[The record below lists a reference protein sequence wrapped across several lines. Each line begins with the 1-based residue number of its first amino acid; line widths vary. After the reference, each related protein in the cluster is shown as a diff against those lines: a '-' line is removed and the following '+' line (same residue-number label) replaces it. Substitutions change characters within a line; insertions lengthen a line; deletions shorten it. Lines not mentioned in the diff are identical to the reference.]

1 MSLLKRISCYVYACC
16 LATLPHTL
24 GSSNVD
30 VDDEIVQCSRQFSN
44 VLLTVDIPDGPGGSS
59 VNLNTERKKKKN
71 AINSSS
77 RQEERLTRG
86 AGLGALHNPSLS
98 PSLFPGVSPPNL
110 FLVTTRGPLY
120 GRGDPLARR
129 SNCGTAPALSAS
141 FPGQGSQVACLVRV
155 SRPMGVRGQRFNRP
169 PCSPSLLSVVCLAS

>member
-1 MSLLKRISCYVYACC
+1 MFRLI
-16 LATLPHTL
+16 
-24 GSSNVD
+24 
-30 VDDEIVQCSRQFSN
+30 N
-44 VLLTVDIPDGPGGSS
+44 VLWYSYQSGFIS
-59 VNLNTERKKKKN
+59 VCFSRRELCQPQHREKEGKKT

-77 RQEERLTRG
+77 RQEERPTRG

-98 PSLFPGVSPPNL
+98 PSLSPGVSPPNL

-141 FPGQGSQVACLVRV
+141 FPGQGSGVAGRV

-169 PCSPSLLSVVCLAS
+169 PCSPQLGLLIVAGTVQA

>member
-1 MSLLKRISCYVYACC
+1 MFRLINDLWYSYQSGFISVY
-16 LATLPHTL
+16 L
-24 GSSNVD
+24 
-30 VDDEIVQCSRQFSN
+30 SRRELCQ
-44 VLLTVDIPDGPGGSS
+44 PQHR
-59 VNLNTERKKKKN
+59 ERKKKN

-77 RQEERLTRG
+77 RQEGRLTRG

-141 FPGQGSQVACLVRV
+141 FPGQGSQVASLVRV

-169 PCSPSLLSVVCLAS
+169 PCSPSLFPYQKTAMW

>member
-1 MSLLKRISCYVYACC
+1 MFRLINDLWYSYQSGFISVY
-16 LATLPHTL
+16 L
-24 GSSNVD
+24 
-30 VDDEIVQCSRQFSN
+30 SRRELCQ
-44 VLLTVDIPDGPGGSS
+44 PQHR
-59 VNLNTERKKKKN
+59 EKKKKN

-141 FPGQGSQVACLVRV
+141 FPGQGSQVASLVRWEFAVSASTGRHVPPPMPKCFCSIQDACLVMCQALHWAI
-155 SRPMGVRGQRFNRP
+155 SRTTTVAAGA
-169 PCSPSLLSVVCLAS
+169 L

>member
-1 MSLLKRISCYVYACC
+1 MHREALLVSRSPP
-16 LATLPHTL
+16 TLFL
-24 GSSNVD
+24 
-30 VDDEIVQCSRQFSN
+30 FK
-44 VLLTVDIPDGPGGSS
+44 LLLVESPGVSGKLPRREQREGALSTS
-59 VNLNTERKKKKN
+59 TPREKKKKN

-141 FPGQGSQVACLVRV
+141 FPGQGSQVASLVRV

-169 PCSPSLLSVVCLAS
+169 PCSPSLLLRVIPRQCIVG

>member
-1 MSLLKRISCYVYACC
+1 MFRLINDLWYPYQSGFISVY
-16 LATLPHTL
+16 L
-24 GSSNVD
+24 
-30 VDDEIVQCSRQFSN
+30 SRRELCEPQHR
-44 VLLTVDIPDGPGGSS
+44 G
-59 VNLNTERKKKKN
+59 RKKT

-77 RQEERLTRG
+77 RQEGRLTRV

-141 FPGQGSQVACLVRV
+141 FPGQGSQVASLVRV

-169 PCSPSLLSVVCLAS
+169 PCSPS